1 MPIVLLAILA
11 FAIPVDARYRCKN
24 MEGND
29 VDWYVAIKLPANID
43 ERNGRSFAYFDST
56 QTGWVF
62 SKQPINS
69 TDSAIGAT
77 VNQLYNSDNGTTF
90 KIAYNDDCPGKQVDS
105 GRGHSKGVAVFNIES
120 GFWLV
125 HSVPNFPPP
134 GKYDYPETGSKFA
147 QSFVCLSLD
156 ANSLEDISQYMRYS
170 QVTPFI
176 TNLPKNFET
185 LAPHLVD
192 VVNKKSLGR
201 SDTRFT
207 TSHDIETVGHKRVK
221 FFAKHKKFGRDLWHD
236 FIALYLRTPM
246 AVETWRNGAAV
257 NVGTQCDLN
266 NVYDITSVKVANK
279 EFASSKDHSKWGV
292 SMKESVPA
300 VCIGDVNRQ
309 QSQFKRGGGAVCIED
324 AKLWR
329 TFRGS
334 VNSYL
339 DCGEVQ
345 ERKTSPKEKGKKFKG
360 KKSGKG
366 NKNGTMTIRKAKE
379 ILRRA
384 KLGKRRWQG
393 TFKKNQFKKTKKELN
408 RLQE

>member
-1 MPIVLLAILA
+1 MRGILLVILAI
-11 FAIPVDARYRCKN
+11 AILVGARFRCKS
-24 MEGND
+24 MKGND
-29 VDWYVAIKLPANID
+29 VDWFVAIKLPANVD
-43 ERNGRSFAYFDST
+43 KRNGRSFVYFDST
-56 QTGWVF
+56 QTGWVL
-62 SKQPINS
+62 SEQPINS

-90 KIAYNDDCPGKQVDS
+90 KIAYNDDCPGKKVDS
-105 GRGHSKGVAVFNIES
+105 GRGHSKGVAVFTIES

-156 ANSLEDISQYMRYS
+156 ANFLEDISQYMRYS

-207 TSHDIETVGHKRVK
+207 TSHNIETVGHKRVK
-221 FFAKHKKFGRDLWHD
+221 LFAKHKKFGKDLWHD

-246 AVETWRNGAAV
+246 AVETWRNGAAA
-257 NVGTQCDLN
+257 NVGTQCELGN
-266 NVYDITSVKVANK
+266 NVYDVTSVEVADK
-279 EFASSKDHSKWGV
+279 KFASSKDHSKWGV
-292 SMKESVPA
+292 SMMESVPA

-309 QSQFKRGGGAVCIED
+309 KSQFKRGGGAVCIED
-324 AKLWR
+324 ATLWK

-334 VNSYL
+334 VSSYL
-339 DCGEVQ
+339 NCGEVQ
-345 ERKTSPKEKGKKFKG
+345 EKKTPVKKKKPVKGKT
-360 KKSGKG
+360 KSEK
-366 NKNGTMTIRKAKE
+366 NKTEHKAKQSQ
-379 ILRRA
+379 RRN
-384 KLGKRRWQG
+384 KIRG
-393 TFKKNQFKKTKKELN
+393 
-408 RLQE
+408 